1 MVLSCVGRASS
12 RQDARCEVPSD
23 WLDGEQ
29 GDLELDVPTVPPGFM
44 REVVLE
50 QCYSQPLAPRS
61 RTVYYHYFEVVPNAL
76 PGSPVVRRT
85 ALLTE
90 DMVEGFLRSSKGLRK
105 AGLQLANFAFG
116 LPSIVPVQST
126 ARAVTR
132 SRTAQEAE
140 QPAQSTAQ
148 AAAKKHVGNNS
159 TTLLGR
165 QPQPAATPETSA
177 VRPAYGLRSRNRHLS
192 GTTFYLPNTWKPA
205 DERSLLNR
213 LRPRNQLGLTQFGV
227 GGAASTEA
235 FRSFHTE
242 RPQWFISDASLRTL
256 SPVFHR
262 WASRGWAEE
271 RGLD

>member
-1 MVLSCVGRASS
+1 M
-12 RQDARCEVPSD
+12 
-23 WLDGEQ
+23 
-29 GDLELDVPTVPPGFM
+29 PTVPPGFM

-90 DMVEGFLRSSKGLRK
+90 DMMEGFMRSHQGQLD
-105 AGLQLANFAFG
+105 AGLKRADFIFDETAAHG
-116 LPSIVPVQST
+116 LPSTVPVQST